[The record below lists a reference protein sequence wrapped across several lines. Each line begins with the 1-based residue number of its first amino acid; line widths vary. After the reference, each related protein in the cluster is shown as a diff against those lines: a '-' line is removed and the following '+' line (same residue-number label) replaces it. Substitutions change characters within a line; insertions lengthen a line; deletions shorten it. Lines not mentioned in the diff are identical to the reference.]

1 MDIRNDEPTLVD
13 QLRRKSLVSQVGRA
27 AAICSPPQVLG
38 VHGDWGL
45 GKTSFLQ
52 QVQYYLSG
60 ICAAQSKQ
68 ELANARNN
76 APRIDLNLRDRTT
89 VVWFEAWRYQHE
101 ENPIVALLH
110 EMRGQ
115 LEWAAK
121 LKRGIRKTAEVAF
134 LGTLMS
140 MESVT
145 KKIGLQASKVREE
158 GERWERENL
167 AVSLPAHTIRT
178 LLTEVIG
185 QLIGRE
191 GRGPAR
197 KRGLVVIIDDLDR
210 CEPAAIY
217 RLLEGL
223 KLYLSIEN
231 CVFILGM
238 DQRQVI
244 RAIAAMQPES
254 QENQDRL
261 RWAADYLEKL
271 CQNVWRLPSIADPK
285 DFLCRKLPAGS
296 LRDRVDTAIGDIRCL
311 PGNPRRLTGLA
322 NLVLRLD
329 GRQGPEGDHIYQTRL
344 MLIVAYVYQFHP
356 DLCVRWRYDP
366 DFFELILDWVKG
378 TGQRTG
384 PLENLI
390 RPDNYI
396 AEDETPTPRGATEE
410 VRKLYPDP
418 SASNVFWIQRLIVAI
433 IKDVQWEHFKPYF
446 SEPEEK

>member
-1 MDIRNDEPTLVD
+1 MVA
-13 QLRRKSLVSQVGRA
+13 QVGLTA
-27 AAICSPPQVLG
+27 ATCAPPQVLG

-52 QVQYYLSG
+52 QVQYYLTG
-60 ICAAQSKQ
+60 ICDAQGER
-68 ELANARNN
+68 ELADAKES
-76 APRIDLNLRDRTT
+76 APRIDSDLRDRTT

-101 ENPIVALLH
+101 ESPVVALLH

-121 LKRGIRKTAEVAF
+121 FGRGIRKTAEIT
-134 LGTLMS
+134 LRGTLMS

-167 AVSLPAHTIRT
+167 AVSLPAHTIRAY
-178 LLTEVIG
+178 LTEVIG
-185 QLIGRE
+185 QLIGRK
-191 GRGPAR
+191 GRGR
-197 KRGLVVIIDDLDR
+197 ERRLVVIIDDLDR
-210 CEPAAIY
+210 CEPKAIY

-223 KLYLSIEN
+223 KLYLRLEN

-244 RAIAAMQPES
+244 RAIDAMQPES
-254 QENQDRL
+254 KEDSDRL

-271 CQNVWRLPSIADPK
+271 CQNVWRLPSVADPK
-285 DFLCRKLPAGS
+285 DYLCLQLPEGR

-322 NLVLRLD
+322 NLILRLD
-329 GRQGPEGDHIYQTRL
+329 GRHGDDGDEVYQTRL

-356 DLCVRWRYDP
+356 DLYVRWRYDP
-366 DFFELILDWVKG
+366 DFFELIRDWVKG
-378 TGQRTG
+378 TGSGTG
-384 PLENLI
+384 LFENLI
-390 RPDNYI
+390 RPDEI
-396 AEDETPTPRGATEE
+396 LAEDETPTPGSATEE
-410 VRKLYPDP
+410 AQKKYPDP
-418 SASNVFWIQRLIVAI
+418 AASNVFWIQRLIAAI
-433 IKDVQWEHFKPYF
+433 IKDVEWEHFKPYL
-446 SEPEEK
+446 S